1 MFSIDLD
8 NLTAYAPVKRY
19 RVRAVMAIFQKDPQ
33 VLISHPRRDINSLAD
48 MRGKPVLIS
57 TTEVGPL
64 NQVVHIW
71 QYESQ
76 GDRETRRNTMVKDA
90 GWPEFLKRSAELDAV
105 HTQENRILKS
115 TSFSP
120 L

>member
-1 MFSIDLD
+1 MIFDLRIYTFR
-8 NLTAYAPVKRY
+8 NGSKMNAWLKVYEEYAFP
-19 RVRAVMAIFQKDPQ
+19 IQQKY
-33 VLISHPRRDINSLAD
+33 L
-48 MRGKPVLIS
+48 GKPVLVS

-71 QYESQ
+71 QDESQ

-105 HTQENRILKS
+105 HTQENRLLKS

>member
-1 MFSIDLD
+1 MIFDLRIYTFR
-8 NLTAYAPVKRY
+8 NGAKMNAWLKVYEEYAFP
-19 RVRAVMAIFQKDPQ
+19 IQQKY
-33 VLISHPRRDINSLAD
+33 L
-48 MRGKPVLIS
+48 GKPVLVS

-76 GDRETRRNTMVKDA
+76 GDRENRRNTMVKDA

-105 HTQENRILKS
+105 HTQENRLLKS